1 MLLSRPSPR
10 AGAQPSLRTGED
22 WVAPPARLPPERGAA
37 SPRCV
42 SHWSEWPPGTERSS
56 SRPSSLASMDPVG
69 ELYRSADHHV
79 WELVGNE
86 MVTQEESGNSH
97 PVIMLTKTHAGTLA
111 RLHTVGDRCR
121 LCPEKVAP
129 GRWVKR
135 FLTCSHAHIGS
146 LDPHTLTTTDANGQ
160 VAAGV
165 GIHLHQESRY
175 GVYVTALTPGG
186 PGHFACPIGDSGI
199 IIILPHECATMLS
212 AKSVDAKSIFAVAK
226 SVFCFLQPKN
236 VV

>member
-10 AGAQPSLRTGED
+10 AGAQPSLRAGED
-22 WVAPPARLPPERGAA
+22 WVAPLARLPPERGAA

-42 SHWSEWPPGTERSS
+42 SHWSEGPPETVERLS

-79 WELVGNE
+79 WELVENE
-86 MVTQEESGNSH
+86 MVTQEES
-97 PVIMLTKTHAGTLA
+97 
-111 RLHTVGDRCR
+111 GDRCR
-121 LCPEKVAP
+121 LCPEKVAL

-135 FLTCSHAHIGS
+135 FLTCSHAQIGS

-212 AKSVDAKSIFAVAK
+212 AKSVDAKSIFADAK
-226 SVFCFLQPKN
+226 SVFCFSAAEECGLISQDDVLRSVDGCVICPLCL
-236 VV
+236 